1 MDSFLYFCTLE
12 EIKSNKEDNMAGLYE
27 QIINQLF
34 KAKLEKY
41 DRKIY
46 HIGMK
51 EIGRDEAIQYLS
63 RYLYALIQNTIDD
76 VAEQENGVEKCIQFT
91 NDVIKE
97 LGEKFAIE
105 NYEDDLVDASN
116 SILTSVI
123 DKTKC
128 DYPDLQKYI
137 QRITPLTSLT
147 KSSLFTGAKN
157 SVNMISELK
166 KEILSADKIYIVV
179 SFIRLSGLNM
189 MLPELQEFVA
199 RGGCLRVITTTYMQ
213 ITEYK
218 AVEKLSKLAHTEIKI
233 SYHSDLDRL
242 HAKTYVF
249 MRDSGFHTAYIGSS
263 NISHAA
269 LTEGL
274 EWNVKVT
281 QMELPHIFAT
291 VKNTFDTYWEQDVFE
306 TFNLNRDSELLKKAL
321 DKNAQTSE
329 GIDYSVLD
337 LMQAKEYQNDILDRL
352 EKERRYHNNWRNLVV
367 AATGTGKPLLPL
379 STISVLK
386 SSIQRLI
393 SFLWCIVKRLSN
405 RLVLPIVRY
414 WEIRISVI
422 CGMVDM
428 KPLRIRISLH
438 QRIC

>member
-1 MDSFLYFCTLE
+1 
-12 EIKSNKEDNMAGLYE
+12 
-27 QIINQLF
+27 
-34 KAKLEKY
+34 
-41 DRKIY
+41 
-46 HIGMK
+46 
-51 EIGRDEAIQYLS
+51 
-63 RYLYALIQNTIDD
+63 
-76 VAEQENGVEKCIQFT
+76 
-91 NDVIKE
+91 
-97 LGEKFAIE
+97 
-105 NYEDDLVDASN
+105 
-116 SILTSVI
+116 
-123 DKTKC
+123 
-128 DYPDLQKYI
+128 
-137 QRITPLTSLT
+137 
-147 KSSLFTGAKN
+147 
-157 SVNMISELK
+157 
-166 KEILSADKIYIVV
+166 
-179 SFIRLSGLNM
+179 M

-242 HAKTYVF
+242 HAKAYVF

-306 TFNLNRDSELLKKAL
+306 TFNLNRDSERLKKAL

-367 AATGTGKPLLPL
+367 AATGTGKTVIAAFDYKRFKEQHTKANFL
-379 STISVLK
+379 
-386 SSIQRLI
+386 
-393 SFLWCIVKRLSN
+393 LWCIVKRLSN

-428 KPLRIRISLH
+428 KPLRIRISFH

>member
-1 MDSFLYFCTLE
+1 
-12 EIKSNKEDNMAGLYE
+12 
-27 QIINQLF
+27 
-34 KAKLEKY
+34 
-41 DRKIY
+41 
-46 HIGMK
+46 
-51 EIGRDEAIQYLS
+51 
-63 RYLYALIQNTIDD
+63 
-76 VAEQENGVEKCIQFT
+76 
-91 NDVIKE
+91 
-97 LGEKFAIE
+97 
-105 NYEDDLVDASN
+105 
-116 SILTSVI
+116 
-123 DKTKC
+123 
-128 DYPDLQKYI
+128 
-137 QRITPLTSLT
+137 
-147 KSSLFTGAKN
+147 
-157 SVNMISELK
+157 MISELK

-242 HAKTYVF
+242 HAKAYVF

-306 TFNLNRDSELLKKAL
+306 TFNLNRNSERLKKAL

-367 AATGTGKPLLPL
+367 AAT
-379 STISVLK
+379 
-386 SSIQRLI
+386 
-393 SFLWCIVKRLSN
+393 
-405 RLVLPIVRY
+405 
-414 WEIRISVI
+414 
-422 CGMVDM
+422 
-428 KPLRIRISLH
+428 
-438 QRIC
+438 

>member
-1 MDSFLYFCTLE
+1 
-12 EIKSNKEDNMAGLYE
+12 MAGLYE

-63 RYLYALIQNTIDD
+63 RYLYALIQSTIDD
-76 VAEQENGVEKCIQFT
+76 VAQQENGVEKCIQFT

-105 NYEDDLVDASN
+105 NYEDDLVDTSN

-242 HAKTYVF
+242 HAKAYVLC
-249 MRDSGFHTAYIGSS
+249 AI
-263 NISHAA
+263 AA
-269 LTEGL
+269 SIRHILA
-274 EWNVKVT
+274 
-281 QMELPHIFAT
+281 LPIF
-291 VKNTFDTYWEQDVFE
+291 
-306 TFNLNRDSELLKKAL
+306 
-321 DKNAQTSE
+321 
-329 GIDYSVLD
+329 
-337 LMQAKEYQNDILDRL
+337 LMQ
-352 EKERRYHNNWRNLVV
+352 H
-367 AATGTGKPLLPL
+367 
-379 STISVLK
+379 
-386 SSIQRLI
+386 
-393 SFLWCIVKRLSN
+393 
-405 RLVLPIVRY
+405 
-414 WEIRISVI
+414 
-422 CGMVDM
+422 
-428 KPLRIRISLH
+428 
-438 QRIC
+438 